1 MFLLY
6 ALVIGILGGALPYL
20 HIGSR
25 DNSASKVAIR
35 MAIAFVINFIVALIA
50 GYLITPFF
58 YGPFWGMTLS
68 LIIFGVINSFIAG
81 IMEERYTTGGMIYTL
96 FAVVIMFR
104 GCSGMPVWNADDY
117 RALHRDV
124 EERNWQN
131 DMSPVDITHIRVVSK
146 EQARWLGN
154 KVIGEAEGSIGSRYE
169 IGDYTVQRVRGEL
182 YWVAP
187 LEFRGFSKWI
197 SYKHT
202 PGFVMVSAEDRNRS
216 PELFTSFEMR
226 YMTSSYFGTKLRRH
240 LYTHGWAFHGLT
252 EYSFELNDNLQP
264 YWVITVFH
272 PTIQYSAPAVD
283 VVLIVDPETGEA
295 IFYQDDEI
303 PNWVDRVYPED
314 FAEDYI
320 SWYGEFVRGWVN
332 SWWKEENVEKPTP
345 YGMDSDDVMLIYGSD
360 GNPYW
365 FTGMTSSSS
374 ADQSL
379 TGFILMNSRTGEAR
393 KYRMTGPNEEAVL
406 EAVQNSVSNYEGY
419 RGTQPIPYNIYG
431 EFTWVVPVVSAKNI
445 LQRVALVRAS
455 NATVKLG
462 MDLRE
467 SLREYRVLLSSA
479 GFSTAPTSS
488 ADYMSYEGLQLSRL
502 RREVTTTTTLYYLYF
517 DEVPGIIFTA
527 TSNVSPEITISQ
539 PGDTINIGYIET
551 REPFLQL
558 DVFDNLEFTIRTS
571 AEQAKLSERRVSAD
585 STQVQRTMVKEVRRE
600 LDNLSPEELQR
611 LYETLNKTDEQ

>member
-25 DNSASKVAIR
+25 DNSASEVVIR
-35 MAIAFVINFIVALIA
+35 MAIAFVINFIVALIV
-50 GYLITPFF
+50 GYLVTPFF

-68 LIIFGVINSFIAG
+68 LIIFGAINSFIAG
-81 IMEERYTTGGMIYTL
+81 IMEDRITTGGMVYAT
-96 FAVVIMFR
+96 FVVVIMFR
-104 GCSGMPVWNADDY
+104 GCAGMPMWNADDY
-117 RALHRDV
+117 RAMLGDV
-124 EERNWQN
+124 EERNWQD

-169 IGDYTVQRVRGEL
+169 IGDYTIQRVQEEL

-197 SYKHT
+197 SYKHS

-216 PELFTSFEMR
+216 PELFTDFKMR

-240 LYTHGWAFHGLT
+240 LYTHGWASHGLT

-272 PTIQYSAPAVD
+272 PTIQYFAKTVD
-283 VVLIVDPETGEA
+283 GVLIVDPETGETT
-295 IFYQDDEI
+295 FYQGNEVPD
-303 PNWVDRVYPED
+303 WVDRVYPED
-314 FAEDYI
+314 FAESYI
-320 SWYGEFVRGWVN
+320 SWYGKFVQEWVN
-332 SWWKEENVEKPTP
+332 SWWGEENVEKPTP
-345 YGMDSDDVMLIYGSD
+345 YGQDSDDVMLIYGSD

-365 FTGMTSSSS
+365 FTGMTSSSA

-379 TGFILMNSRTGEAR
+379 TSFVLMNSRTGKAR
-393 KYRMTGPNEEAVL
+393 KYRATGPNEEAVL
-406 EAVQNSVSNYEGY
+406 EAVQNSVSNYAGY

-431 EFTWVVPVVSAKNI
+431 EFTWVVPVVSEKNI

-488 ADYMSYEGLQLSRL
+488 ADYMSHEGLQLSRL
-502 RREVTTTTTLYYLYF
+502 SREVTTTTTLYYLYF

-539 PGDTINIGYIET
+539 PGDTVNIGYIET

-558 DVFDNLEFTIRTS
+558 NAFDNLGLTVRPS
-571 AEQAKLSERRVSAD
+571 AEQVKLSERRAGTDSA
-585 STQVQRTMVKEVRRE
+585 QEQRTMVREVRQE
-600 LDNLSPEELQR
+600 LDNLSPEELQQ
-611 LYETLNKTDEQ
+611 LYETLNNTNEQ